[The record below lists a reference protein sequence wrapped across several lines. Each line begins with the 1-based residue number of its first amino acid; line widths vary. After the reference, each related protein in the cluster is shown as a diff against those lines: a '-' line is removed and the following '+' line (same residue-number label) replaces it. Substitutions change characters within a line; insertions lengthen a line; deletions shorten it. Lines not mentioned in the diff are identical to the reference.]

1 MSRIGKQAIFCPTN
15 VQIVHEA
22 SILKVKGEKGS
33 LSLSIPAQ
41 VKIEQAEQE
50 VRVIAQS
57 QWQGLYR
64 SLIHSML
71 IGVTKGFE
79 KKLLLVG
86 VGYRAQIVESDLI
99 LYVGFSHPV
108 TVKRLEGIQFE
119 LENPTT
125 IVVKGINKQLVG
137 SVAASIRAIR
147 TPEVYK
153 GKGIRYSYESIRL
166 KAGKAGKASK

>member
-1 MSRIGKQAIFCPTN
+1 MSRIGKQVIACP
-15 VQIVHEA
+15 VKVEMSA
-22 SILKVKGEKGS
+22 SVLTVKGEKGC
-33 LSLSIPAQ
+33 LTLKIPPQ
-41 VKIEQAEQE
+41 VHVKQSEQQLMVVAE
-50 VRVIAQS
+50 S

-64 SLIHSML
+64 SLINSMV
-71 IGVTKGFE
+71 IGVTRGFE

-86 VGYRAQIVESDLI
+86 VGYRAQIENQHLI
-99 LYVGFSHPV
+99 LYVGYSHPV
-108 TVKRLEGIQFE
+108 TVTPPEGIEFQ

-125 IVVKGINKQLVG
+125 IVVKGIDKQLVG

-153 GKGIRYSYESIRL
+153 GKGIRYSYESIHL